1 MVLTVT
7 LPCARVR
14 KGVYRGWKGVTSGTE
29 ISDNPCLFAG
39 KYVSLY
45 GKNEK
50 LAMKDKINLNNY
62 RLTGLEEPSDEL
74 LAALMKEVA
83 EEAVRKR
90 RQARSEYFKHLRDY
104 SDERMKAW
112 KDRIEQAKAD
122 VYEQ

>member
-1 MVLTVT
+1 M
-7 LPCARVR
+7 
-14 KGVYRGWKGVTSGTE
+14 
-29 ISDNPCLFAG
+29 
-39 KYVSLY
+39 Y

-50 LAMKDKINLNNY
+50 SAMKDKINLNNY

>member
-1 MVLTVT
+1 MN
-7 LPCARVR
+7 VR
-14 KGVYRGWKGVTSGTE
+14 SQAKQKFA
-29 ISDNPCLFAG
+29 DNFWLSAG

-50 LAMKDKINLNNY
+50 SAMKDKINLNNY

-112 KDRIEQAKAD
+112 KERIEQAKANT
-122 VYEQ
+122 YEQ

>member
-1 MVLTVT
+1 
-7 LPCARVR
+7 
-14 KGVYRGWKGVTSGTE
+14 
-29 ISDNPCLFAG
+29 
-39 KYVSLY
+39 
-45 GKNEK
+45 
-50 LAMKDKINLNNY
+50 MKDKINLNNY

-90 RQARSEYFKHLRDY
+90 RQACSEYFKHLRDY

>member
-1 MVLTVT
+1 VVKKYSPSVKLCI
-7 LPCARVR
+7 LCGEPYR
-14 KGVYRGWKGVTSGTE
+14 KTSDR
-29 ISDNPCLFAG
+29 IFCLFAG

-50 LAMKDKINLNNY
+50 SAMKDKINLDNY

-90 RQARSEYFKHLRDY
+90 HQARSEYFKYLRDY

>member
-1 MVLTVT
+1 
-7 LPCARVR
+7 
-14 KGVYRGWKGVTSGTE
+14 
-29 ISDNPCLFAG
+29 
-39 KYVSLY
+39 
-45 GKNEK
+45 
-50 LAMKDKINLNNY
+50 MKDKINLNNY

-90 RQARSEYFKHLRDY
+90 HQARRYFKHLRDY